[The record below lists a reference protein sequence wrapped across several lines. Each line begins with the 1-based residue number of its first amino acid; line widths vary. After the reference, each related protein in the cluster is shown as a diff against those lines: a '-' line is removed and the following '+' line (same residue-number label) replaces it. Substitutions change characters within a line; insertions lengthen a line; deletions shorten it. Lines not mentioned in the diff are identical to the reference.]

1 MTEKNKKLQSIEEN
15 GQKLIWKF
23 GLKRVTVEE
32 ICEVAKVSKM
42 TFYKYFD
49 NKEKL
54 AIYLLKEIFDSA
66 IAEYREVFDSTISF
80 EEKMKAVV
88 EMKLKFARD
97 ISKEF
102 LKDIYGNDFPGLQ
115 AFTRQV
121 SADNM
126 EMIQRDFSEAQW
138 NGEIRKDIK
147 IDFLMYFLNKSI
159 EMISDEKLVKM
170 YSSISEM
177 IRELTGFFFY
187 GIIERE
193 K

>member
-170 YSSISEM
+170 YSSVSEM
-177 IRELTGFFFY
+177 IKELTGFFFY

>member
-66 IAEYREVFDSTISF
+66 IAEYREVFDSKISF
-80 EEKMKAVV
+80 EEKMMAVV

-170 YSSISEM
+170 YSSVSEM